1 MTVMFFRRTKASPRG
16 LLTIYL
22 NDHLAAAV
30 GGIELAKRTRTSNTQ
45 EPFASFLDELCAELD
60 QDRAALEEAIRLLQ
74 VPVTS
79 WKQQA
84 AYVAEK
90 AGRAKLNGQLTGYS
104 PLSRVV
110 ELEALSA
117 AIAHKLG
124 LWRSLQHLKTSEFRL
139 ADFDAQSLIDRA
151 QRQTERLEPLR
162 IAAVDLALAP
172 TPDGGQ
178 AGGAT
183 PAA

>member
-16 LLTIYL
+16 LLSIYL

-30 GGIELAKRTRTSNTQ
+30 GAIELAKRARSSNA
-45 EPFASFLDELCAELD
+45 EPPLAEFLEELCEELE
-60 QDRAALEEAIRLLQ
+60 QDRAALEEAIRLLE

-110 ELEALSA
+110 ELEGLAV
-117 AIAHKLG
+117 AISHKLG
-124 LWRSLQHLKTSEFRL
+124 LWRSLQHLATTEPRLDSFDSET
-139 ADFDAQSLIDRA
+139 LIERA
-151 QRQTERLEPLR
+151 LRQAEQLEPLR
-162 IAAVDLALAP
+162 IAAVDLAMAAP
-172 TPDGGQ
+172 G
-178 AGGAT
+178 AGEPPPT
-183 PAA
+183 T